1 MLYDDELVMMM
12 MKSPSRAQ
20 GQAAEVCR
28 QCAHILTAEM
38 IKIQNCETNRHCH
51 SWPDVFTVGDE
62 RHFPGV

>member
-51 SWPDVFTVGDE
+51 S
-62 RHFPGV
+62 